1 MKRLLVTAIVISS
14 SSAFANPLAPLP
26 AKLPNNCASLAV
38 VPASATIPGPTLA
51 AHVSVAN
58 CLAEAAMNALTISPD
73 ALSISRLDAAVAP
86 SVAILDDVI
95 STGDPYYKKV
105 AQEAKLDLYD
115 SMIVRER
122 ASRTKSD
129 VASIDALE
137 TKLDPWR
144 ALADR
149 AANAIA
155 RR

>member
-1 MKRLLVTAIVISS
+1 
-14 SSAFANPLAPLP
+14 
-26 AKLPNNCASLAV
+26 
-38 VPASATIPGPTLA
+38 VPASATIPGPALA

-95 STGDPYYKKV
+95 AAGDAHYRTI
-105 AQEAKLDLYD
+105 AEAAKLDLYD